1 MTTAGTERPR
11 STVTRR
17 TVSWTTVAGL
27 IMLGALVGI
36 AWRATNV
43 IWFLLFPLLVVGI
56 LAGAAMAVLWAFRH
70 F

>member
-1 MTTAGTERPR
+1 MTAEGPRRPR

-17 TVSWTTVAGL
+17 TVSATSIAGV

-43 IWFLLFPLLVVGI
+43 VWFLLFPLLVVGI
-56 LAGAAMAVLWAFRH
+56 LAGTAMAVLWAFRH